1 MIPFNERTLNID
13 AGPKCTLQCSACAR
27 TRFRENNQRIPGK
40 DLTPEQF
47 KKIIKYFKR
56 VSFCGTFSD
65 PIFNVHFIEILKIC
79 RDENIFTEVHSA
91 ASHNLKVGGKRHF

>member
-13 AGPKCTLQCSACAR
+13 AGPKCTLECSACAR
-27 TRFRENNQRIPGK
+27 QRFREQGKKIPGK

-47 KKIIKYFKR
+47 KKIIKYFKH

-65 PIFNVHFIEILKIC
+65 PIFNIHFIDILKIC
-79 RDENIFTEVHSA
+79 KKENIKTEVHTA
-91 ASHNLKVGGKRHF
+91 ATHKKENWWQKAF

>member
-27 TRFRENNQRIPGK
+27 TRFREHGKKIPGK

-65 PIFNVHFIEILKIC
+65 PIFNVHFIDILKIC
-79 RDENIFTEVHSA
+79 KEENIKTEIHNA
-91 ASHNLKVGGKRHF
+91 ATHKPENGTKRHF